1 MVAALFALLG
11 LIGLQSP
18 GLITGT
24 ISDVET
30 GAPIAGATVIVVET
44 GVGVVT
50 PRDGRYSLTGTGLL
64 TLAVSHVGYQSA
76 TRVVDFSADATAI
89 DLSLARS
96 TAVLGGVLVEQASM
110 TGGLLGLKGLP
121 GSAHLVSTRSLD
133 RFAQTDIHRALRAV
147 PGVSI
152 QEEDGFGLRP
162 NIGIRGSGSERSSKI
177 TVMEDGVLVAPA
189 PYSAPAAYYFPTTG
203 RLSGIE
209 VVKGASQIRFGPN
222 TTGGALNLLS
232 TPIPTRKSGDLTL
245 LAGDHDNRLFH
256 GFGGAEIGRVGFLLE
271 THQQRSDGFK
281 ELDFGGATGF
291 DKRDYLAKFRI
302 ASKPHARVQQSLL
315 FKVGIAEETSE
326 ETYLGLT
333 ATDFQTSPSRR
344 YLGSSEDRMVASHRL
359 LMLRHRILPAS
370 GMELVTTAY
379 ATSFDRNWYKL
390 DAIQTAAGSVKIG
403 TLLESPEAF
412 PGAYGVVTGT
422 SREGVLDVKANNR
435 AYLSRGLQMDGTW
448 ERGAFRVETGLRAH
462 YDEMDRFQWVD
473 KFQVQAE
480 GLTLT
485 TAGIPG
491 TESNRIESSHAAA
504 SYVQATLEVGRLS
517 ILPGLRYE
525 TVVQRREDYGKADPE
540 RVRTDLRTRRNAS
553 KALLPGIG
561 LTYRQ
566 SPYLSAF
573 LGVHRGFAPPGT
585 TEGTRPENSVN
596 LEVGARYQR
605 GPSAIEVVAF
615 RSDYT
620 NLLGSDLAAFGGAGS
635 SEQFN
640 AGEALVQGVEFS
652 ASYNLGGAFGWIASV
667 PVSLAWT
674 HTAGTFSSDFESTF
688 GPWGTVS
695 SGDQLPYLA
704 KNQVNATL
712 AWEERRW
719 DAALTGFWTSP
730 SRTSAG
736 NGPIPEEEL
745 VDAHFT
751 LDLSVEASIGAG
763 VRAFLVVRN
772 LTDEVYVAARRPAGL
787 RPGLPRSLLAGLK
800 ASF

>member
-1 MVAALFALLG
+1 MFAALFALVG
-11 LIGLQSP
+11 LLGLQSP
-18 GLITGT
+18 GLVTGT

-30 GAPIAGATVIVVET
+30 GAPIAGATVVVVET

-50 PRDGRYSLTGTGLL
+50 PQDGRYSLSGAGLL
-64 TLAVSHVGYQSA
+64 TLEVSHVGYQA
-76 TRVVDFSADATAI
+76 VTRVVDASKGAAGIDFS
-89 DLSLARS
+89 LMRS
-96 TAVLGGVLVEQASM
+96 TGILGEVLVEQASM
-110 TGGLLGLKGLP
+110 TGGLLGLQGLP
-121 GSAHLVSTRSLD
+121 GSAHLVNTRSLD

-232 TPIPTRKSGDLTL
+232 TPIPTGKSADLTL

-256 GFGGAEIGRVGFLLE
+256 AFGGAEIGRVGFLLE

-291 DKRDYLAKFRI
+291 DKRDYLAKVRI
-302 ASKPHARVQQSLL
+302 ASNPDARIQQSLL
-315 FKVGIAEETSE
+315 LKVGIAEETSD

-333 ATDFQTSPSRR
+333 TTDFQSSPTRR
-344 YLGSSEDRMVASHRL
+344 YLGSAEDRMVASQRL
-359 LMLRHRILPAS
+359 LMLRHRILPTS

-403 TLLESPEAF
+403 SLLESPAAF
-412 PGAYGVVTGT
+412 PDAYSVVTG
-422 SREGVLDVKANNR
+422 SSQEGLLSVKANNR
-435 AYLSRGLQMDGTW
+435 SYLSQGLQVDGTL
-448 ERGAFRVETGLRAH
+448 ERGTVRIETGLRAH
-462 YDEMDRFQWVD
+462 YDEMDRFQWID
-473 KFQVQAE
+473 QFQVEE
-480 GLTLT
+480 GGLALT
-485 TAGIPG
+485 TAGTPG
-491 TESNRIESSHAAA
+491 TESNRIESSHAVA
-504 SYVQATLEVGRLS
+504 SYVQATLEFGRLS
-517 ILPGLRYE
+517 FLPGLRYE
-525 TVVQRREDYGKADPE
+525 TVVQRREDFGKADPE
-540 RVRTDLRTRRNAS
+540 RVGTDLKTRRNAS
-553 KALLPGIG
+553 RVLLPGIG
-561 LTYRQ
+561 LTYQQ
-566 SPYLSAF
+566 SPYLNAF
-573 LGVHRGFAPPGT
+573 VGVHRGFAPPGT

-596 LEVGARYQR
+596 LEVGARYLR
-605 GPSAIEVVAF
+605 GPSAIEIVAF

-620 NLLGSDLAAFGGAGS
+620 NLLGSDLAAFGGTGS

-640 AGEALVQGVEFS
+640 AGEALVRGLELS
-652 ASYNLGGAFGWIASV
+652 GSYNLGGVLGWAASV
-667 PVSLAWT
+667 PVSMAWT
-674 HTAGTFSSDFESTF
+674 QTVGTFSSDFESAF
-688 GPWGTVS
+688 GPWGAVS
-695 SGDQLPYLA
+695 SGDHLPYLA
-704 KNQVNATL
+704 KNQLNATV
-712 AWEERRW
+712 AWEQDRW
-719 DAALTGFWTSP
+719 DAALTGFWTGP

-736 NGPIPEEEL
+736 NGPIPEDEL

-751 LDLSVEASIGAG
+751 LDLSVEASVGAG
-763 VRAFLVVRN
+763 VRAFFVIRN
-772 LTDEVYVAARRPAGL
+772 VTDEVYVAARRPAGL
-787 RPGLPRSLLAGLK
+787 RPGLPRSIQAGLK